1 MNAADKLKQLKE
13 KALLE
18 KQQKQMGAPT
28 QSTSF
33 NQPNIVEPA
42 YQNIQPKTIE
52 TDNYGNPVGEP
63 QYQPVHHER
72 VVYTQPVGQPTNVQ
86 YQEATQPVE
95 LRQADHRQYSYIEQ
109 PNNIHKQ
116 NTVPQPNMNDLVY
129 LYSADGSVKL
139 DNYGN
144 PIIVPRSTAVALE
157 NEMKKVPVI
166 KNSTGNQEQ
175 SLVPVNNLQKSHLIE
190 TLKLDPTVS
199 IDIYRPQTLSVEPI
213 SFKEIRDRKG
223 SIAERVEQFEKKHKI
238 SCIPFKAVPLNNN
251 VVQILGYNIFEM
263 FGMKYASALDHQVNE
278 RVVKDYEEKWK
289 QIIQDGGIVNE
300 ELIVDVEIEGE
311 TYKTVLFNTNELN
324 YLLARFQEVDAVAL
338 ISPDSYRIVAGV

>member
-1 MNAADKLKQLKE
+1 MSVADKLEKLKQ

-18 KQQKQMGAPT
+18 KQQKQMGGPVE
-28 QSTSF
+28 STSF
-33 NQPNIVEPA
+33 SQPNVIEPE
-42 YQNIQPKTIE
+42 YPGVQTKTIE
-52 TDNYGNPVGEP
+52 TPNYGNTVGEV
-63 QYQPVHHER
+63 QYQPINQDR
-72 VVYTQPVGQPTNVQ
+72 AVYGQPVEQPRNVR
-86 YQEATQPVE
+86 YQEVTQQAE
-95 LRQADHRQYSYIEQ
+95 LRQADHRQYNYAEQ
-109 PNNIHKQ
+109 PTNIHKS
-116 NTVPQPNMNDLVY
+116 NTVPQPTMSDLVY
-129 LYSADGSVKL
+129 LFSADGSVKR
-139 DNYGN
+139 DEFGN
-144 PIIVPRSTAVALE
+144 PIVVPRSVAVALE
-157 NEMKKVPVI
+157 SEMKKVPVI
-166 KNSTGNQEQ
+166 QNSTGNQEQ

-190 TLKLDPTVS
+190 TLKLDPTVN

-238 SCIPFKAVPLNNN
+238 SCIPFKAIPLNNN

-338 ISPDSYRIVAGV
+338 VSPDSYRIVAGV